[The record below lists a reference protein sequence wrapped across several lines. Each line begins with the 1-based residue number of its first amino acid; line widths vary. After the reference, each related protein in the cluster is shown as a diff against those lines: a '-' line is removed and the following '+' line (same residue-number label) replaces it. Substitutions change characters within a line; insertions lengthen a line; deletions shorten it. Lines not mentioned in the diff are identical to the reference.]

1 MIKKGLEFIKNDKF
15 LSIIKSIFTFLAFL
29 IYFKF
34 IFKSE
39 SYDFIFLLLFIFLV
53 CFYNRTDKKNI
64 SDDKRNKAIYNILGF
79 MISFILITG
88 SIVYSHISEKVGLIF
103 NFHNIIYLLVGF
115 IGFYLFFKDIV
126 RFVFNNLPKLY
137 NEKKQ
142 KMSWKMFVIIFFIF
156 IIFDM
161 IYFLRFYPAVM
172 TPDSYYVIHYVQN
185 GVLNDFHAFGHTWF
199 FGVFYLL
206 GNAIF
211 HNSNMAVAFFIVIQ
225 MIMCAF
231 LFAYLVKYLY
241 DKGIKKNF
249 IILLVIFIAFSPLFS
264 IYSITLWRDILFGMA
279 FIPLFI
285 SLFEFVS
292 NENKFETK
300 YLIIYIISVLFILF
314 FRNNGI
320 YILLLFIPFFI
331 IFAKGSR
338 KFVLIL
344 NMSIVVFYFVIK
356 GPIFSYFNVQKTTSV
371 EAFSIPLQQI
381 ARVIVN
387 DGNIDNKTSK
397 YLNDVL
403 DIQKIKETYDPTIS
417 DYVKRAADNDKIS
430 SNKSKFISNW
440 LKLGVENPRIYFDS
454 YLCSTLGYWYPN
466 VVYWAT
472 AGESKSIFDDV
483 KVKSDPKVP
492 ILKSIDILT
501 SRNIPIM
508 NMIWSIGTMFIIL
521 LISTFIMIYKK
532 KSRYL
537 LAYIPLY
544 CLWASLMLASPV
556 FSELRYIYGLFVC
569 VPLLLFVPFIKQ
581 K

>member
-569 VPLLLFVPFIKQ
+569 VPLLLFVPFIKTD
-581 K
+581 